1 MNWYNHMIKH
11 YADTENH
18 YMQEFPQIS
27 IVKLQFGKKIKR
39 TYNLKIPFDEPGSR
53 TKVSPPLPGPR

>member
-1 MNWYNHMIKH
+1 MIKH

-39 TYNLKIPFDEPGSR
+39 TCNLKIPFDESGSR